1 MEFCCDVC
9 SLQGSF
15 TQIIEHFISHH
26 SYQNLVISRRVFSHV
41 SGKIARQSLDYAL
54 ILRDIMQQGGEI
66 QIDADNIKVRVGYP
80 KKITRVKKINAE
92 TQTEPLSDIYANS
105 DLAADMYK
113 LIPSVCEFLAN
124 EESIHSVRLLQYM
137 ELMESGRF
145 PTTNICYRV
154 FLDLVQWYSISKPS
168 DMRYSPDV
176 KQFWHLGK
184 VLFHSKFDLYA
195 YSSFWLWKCTRYH
208 HFTSRVRN
216 FDTKIF
222 APLYFTPSLIKMD

>member
-1 MEFCCDVC
+1 
-9 SLQGSF
+9 
-15 TQIIEHFISHH
+15 
-26 SYQNLVISRRVFSHV
+26 
-41 SGKIARQSLDYAL
+41 
-54 ILRDIMQQGGEI
+54 
-66 QIDADNIKVRVGYP
+66 
-80 KKITRVKKINAE
+80 
-92 TQTEPLSDIYANS
+92 
-105 DLAADMYK
+105 MYK

-154 FLDLVQWYSISKPS
+154 FLDIVKWYSISKPS

-195 YSSFWLWKCTRYH
+195 SFWLWKCTRYH

-222 APLYFTPSLIKMD
+222 ALLYFTPSLVKMDWELLEETLLIDVQTDICYFAAALGLIPVVAVVVDIYKMFH